1 VHHLAN
7 SQPVPCTSGLTSCPA
22 VLTRVCA
29 LLDMH
34 ITSYGFIRSFL
45 VCFFIPFFVLDLLLV
60 LLAFY
65 LTPLP
70 LDTELSC
77 SFRPCTCCCTFNTPF
92 IPTLSLITI
101 QFLHMTLHSLSPA
114 GLQLLKISFSVLLF
128 LFPPPLHLLAQTSTH
143 QDHTNSP
150 RPSCQQLTSL
160 AWLC

>member
-1 VHHLAN
+1 VRHLAN
-7 SQPVPCTSGLTSCPA
+7 SQPVPCMSGSTSCLA
-22 VLTRVCA
+22 VLTQVCA
-29 LLDMH
+29 LLDTH

-65 LTPLP
+65 LMPLP
-70 LDTELSC
+70 LDTELSR
-77 SFRPCTCCCTFNTPF
+77 SFRPCTHCHTFNTPF

-101 QFLHMTLHSLSPA
+101 QFLHTTPHGLSPA
-114 GLQLLKISFSVLLF
+114 GLQLLKISFSASLF

-143 QDHTNSP
+143 QDYTNSP
-150 RPSCQQLTSL
+150 RPSCRQLTSL